1 MVFIVIAF
9 VWVVLYR
16 TRIVET
22 GHCIPGVV
30 VFNGSLDSLCSQV
43 YGKVRRIMQSN
54 ASTWNYTQNDNYNI
68 YMFLSSQHQTSAVET
83 EDVAHAFDLL
93 DLFLCICCC
102 LASLVPVPNLWS
114 RYISGC
120 LTCQY
125 RERLRIPGH
134 YHM

>member
-1 MVFIVIAF
+1 
-9 VWVVLYR
+9 
-16 TRIVET
+16 
-22 GHCIPGVV
+22 
-30 VFNGSLDSLCSQV
+30 
-43 YGKVRRIMQSN
+43 MQNN

-83 EDVAHAFDLL
+83 EDAAHAFDLL

-102 LASLVPVPNLWS
+102 LASLVPVSNLWS

-125 RERLRIPGH
+125 RE
-134 YHM
+134 